1 MSVESLRDVSSSTES
16 TQRTLS
22 PRCSI
27 LFRRVLTSSSTSRR
41 IPPSSRIEL
50 K

>member
-1 MSVESLRDVSSSTES
+1 MSVESLREVSSSTES
-16 TQRTLS
+16 SNRTVS
-22 PRCSI
+22 PRWSI
-27 LFRRVLTSSSTSRR
+27 FFKRVRTSSSTSRR